1 SEKDLGRIASLFSVS
16 LDCFF
21 TKDHAIL
28 TYMYARP
35 AWNRKQIH
43 LKAAIIPMAWF
54 AKKESSNKTDAGY
67 GK

>member
-1 SEKDLGRIASLFSVS
+1 
-16 LDCFF
+16 
-21 TKDHAIL
+21 
-28 TYMYARP
+28 MYARP